1 MLLTSIVTVILC
13 VCLRQVQS
21 NKRRTGMSFEETV
34 VNKIIESYKQR
45 TTLSRPVL
53 NYNDTLQV
61 AFAIQL
67 TQIMSLNEQDQVLT
81 LNIWDQKLW
90 FDAQIKWN
98 KSEYGNVSS
107 VRIPCEHIWTPD
119 IKLHNYADLRLTA
132 HRDAL
137 CIISEDGSVYNVP
150 QVVYRSSCPI
160 DVYVFPFDVQ
170 NCTLK
175 FGSWTYDGNKVDII
189 FYDNK
194 AYIDLTEFIES
205 SSWAILDVPAYRLN
219 KTMPCCPGLF
229 WIELQYHL
237 VFQRRSALFNY
248 ILILPCILLTT
259 ITLVLFFIPPE
270 SPAKMQLG
278 LAIFIAFFVLLRLLE
293 KNLPPGTSRMPLLG
307 TYYCLNMI
315 LITLSSFLNVLIVDL
330 TTHGQRT
337 QAPPKVGMFFFKYIA
352 KCLMMDDLVRPFIVN
367 KPKTRT
373 PKDDLGKIEEKVWKH
388 EGHGSD
394 EALVTIQREH
404 QAQNSGPLAEIEHKL
419 SELREF
425 LKTQKTRLDERDRKE
440 NIAKQWKAM
449 ALVLDRVFF
458 FVYMGIIIISLS
470 YTLPVLTS
478 SDAYYNKTRVEMARN
493 PVPNSASNVTNSTS
507 E

>member
-1 MLLTSIVTVILC
+1 
-13 VCLRQVQS
+13 
-21 NKRRTGMSFEETV
+21 
-34 VNKIIESYKQR
+34 
-45 TTLSRPVL
+45 
-53 NYNDTLQV
+53 
-61 AFAIQL
+61 
-67 TQIMSLNEQDQVLT
+67 
-81 LNIWDQKLW
+81 
-90 FDAQIKWN
+90 
-98 KSEYGNVSS
+98 
-107 VRIPCEHIWTPD
+107 
-119 IKLHNYADLRLTA
+119 
-132 HRDAL
+132 
-137 CIISEDGSVYNVP
+137 
-150 QVVYRSSCPI
+150 
-160 DVYVFPFDVQ
+160 
-170 NCTLK
+170 
-175 FGSWTYDGNKVDII
+175 
-189 FYDNK
+189 
-194 AYIDLTEFIES
+194 
-205 SSWAILDVPAYRLN
+205 
-219 KTMPCCPGLF
+219 MPCCPGLF

-270 SPAKMQLG
+270 SPAKMQLAICHES
-278 LAIFIAFFVLLRLLE
+278 LAIVALCHESLVIVALCHESLVIVALCHESLAIVALCHESL
-293 KNLPPGTSRMPLLG
+293 
-307 TYYCLNMI
+307 
-315 LITLSSFLNVLIVDL
+315 LIVAL
-330 TTHGQRT
+330 CHESLVIV
-337 QAPPKVGMFFFKYIA
+337 ALCHESLVIVALCHESLVIVALCHESLVIVALCHESLFFFKYIA

-373 PKDDLGKIEEKVWKH
+373 PKDDMGKIEEKVWKH

-478 SDAYYNKTRVEMARN
+478 SDAYYNKTRQLSLELL
-493 PVPNSASNVTNSTS
+493 TCSTRLACS
-507 E
+507 ICRFLFQAYCSLSSIIQGVCPTKQGVFLTKQGVCLTKQGVDFDRQLDPKIKKEFHILSDIT